1 MEPRTPIRFAIRS
14 ADTPHGCQRM
24 LLRGGASGL
33 TTHDS
38 RLPTLFRTRASSPT
52 PPPQHAVHS
61 QSELPDSLGQ
71 ESLLPTHSR
80 CESTPAQQPTVLQ
93 SQACEQAWIVHI
105 APRLD
110 QRSTLADFP
119 ASSPKKPCAR

>member
-1 MEPRTPIRFAIRS
+1 MAPRTPIRFAIRS
-14 ADTPHGCQRM
+14 ADTPHGCQR
-24 LLRGGASGL
+24 LLPRGGA
-33 TTHDS
+33 S